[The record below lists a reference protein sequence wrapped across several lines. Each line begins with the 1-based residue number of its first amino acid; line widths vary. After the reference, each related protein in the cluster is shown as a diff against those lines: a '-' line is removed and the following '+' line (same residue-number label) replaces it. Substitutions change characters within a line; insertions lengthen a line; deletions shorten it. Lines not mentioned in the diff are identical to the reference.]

1 MKPVTAVFTDS
12 NYATA
17 HGLWQWDYGRVL
29 QIKGVSLPSV
39 VEVHFSIDRSPGMTR
54 IGVTKDGITEVP
66 IPDSMLENNGII
78 CDYVIYA
85 YIYITDET
93 SGQTIKKINLLVK
106 GRQKPESFEKP
117 EEIDMFHEVLNLVND
132 KVEKTESNAKL
143 SQSYAVGGTG
153 IRLGEDTDN
162 AMWYLSECKRLLE
175 RITEIYDNGN
185 VDGGTFEDWKE

>member
-12 NYATA
+12 NYATVS
-17 HGLWQWDYGRVL
+17 GLWQWDYGRVL
-29 QIKGVSLPSV
+29 QIKGVELPSV
-39 VEVHFSIDRSPGMTR
+39 VEVHYSIDGSPGMTR
-54 IGVTKDGITEVP
+54 IGVTNDGITEVP
-66 IPDSMLENNGII
+66 IPDSMLENNSVI

-85 YIYITDET
+85 YIYITDDT
-93 SGQTIKKINLLVK
+93 SGQTVKKINLLVK